1 MIEITNLD
9 FSYPRKRQVYK
20 DLNLSIKEGSICGLL
35 GLNGAGKTTL
45 LNLIAGF
52 LIPQDGSC
60 KIFNR
65 EASKREPEML
75 KEIFFV
81 SDTSNIPYPTISA
94 FCKLFAGFY
103 PRFDK
108 DFFELC
114 MSEFKVSSFTNLR
127 DLSFGDKHKA
137 MLSFAL
143 TTRCRLLLFDEPT
156 NGLDIPSK
164 ATFRKLV
171 ASSLGENQ
179 MIVMATHQ
187 LRDLD
192 TLMDRIVIE
201 HQGQIVLNESI
212 GRISENLLF
221 GINENLIVKEDLLYV
236 TNSFARNQTVSI
248 NQTNQP
254 GQVDIELLFNAAI
267 SNPNELSTIFTP
279 KN

>member
-1 MIEITNLD
+1 VIKIENLD

-20 DLNLSIKEGSICGLL
+20 GLNLNIEEGSICGLL

-60 KIFNR
+60 KVFNK

-81 SDTSNIPYPTISA
+81 SDTSDIPYPTISA

-108 DFFELC
+108 DFFEHC
-114 MSEFKVSSFTNLR
+114 MSEFKVSARTNLHA
-127 DLSFGDKHKA
+127 LSFGDKHKA

-143 TTRCRLLLFDEPT
+143 ATRCRLLLFDEPT

-179 MIVMATHQ
+179 TILMATHQ

-192 TLMDRIVIE
+192 TLMDRVVIE
-201 HQGQIVLNESI
+201 HHGQIVLNEPI
-212 GRISENLLF
+212 DRISEKLIF
-221 GINENLIVKEDLLYV
+221 GINENLIEKEDLLFFV
-236 TNSFARNQTVSI
+236 DCFARNQTVSI
-248 NQTNQP
+248 NKTNQP
-254 GQVDIELLFNAAI
+254 GQTDLELLFNAAI
-267 SNPNELSTIFTP
+267 ANPNELSAIFTP